1 RTREARRG
9 EVDPPRRG
17 EIQHERR
24 RFLLQRQPQQPL
36 DAANVEQLDRQ
47 GSLTRGVEAGYTV
60 ALGEPQQLLALAEPR
75 PGEAAGQEL
84 LGEQAETCGP
94 SSVACCTTRS
104 GARSA

>member
-1 RTREARRG
+1 MLVPNGEQLSPSVLFALLKTRF
-9 EVDPPRRG
+9 V
-17 EIQHERR
+17 
-24 RFLLQRQPQQPL
+24 
-36 DAANVEQLDRQ
+36 VEQLDRQ